1 MNGGQSSSIRSV
13 YFRSDEEDVG
23 QDNEHEYLIPNGSGL
38 DVSYGSSPSA
48 EPQENGSKMKTRN
61 PSNGSTTNNKRGSSF
76 MTWATSDTDL
86 SLWECL
92 YLTLILLAIGVT
104 VFSLLVEKWS
114 FVESLY
120 FTLVLLTTVG
130 YGDMAPTTP
139 AGKMFTAI
147 FALCGVF
154 VIGLALGVVGSELV
168 DAEIDV
174 LIEKVAPSK
183 SMARQASSSFYDS
196 SRKVGQICWLVI
208 RILSPIFI
216 GALII
221 AYLEGWP
228 WYDAL
233 YYTIITATTVGLGDL
248 SPTSDWSEACAIL
261 FIPLAVAA
269 MAHILDECSTFVM
282 KRRREKHS
290 QKLRNL
296 TLTEGDLDVLDTA
309 KDGQVSRLE
318 YVEFMLKALNKV
330 DEHLFEELHAQFDM
344 LDATKDGVLTMSDF
358 ELRVD
363 ENVRRLSMRDSLTA
377 TEQSYLG
384 KISKLCD

>member
-1 MNGGQSSSIRSV
+1 MTMMSSTMA
-13 YFRSDEEDVG
+13 D
-23 QDNEHEYLIPNGSGL
+23 HEYLIPQGSRTEA
-38 DVSYGSSPSA
+38 SYGSPPFA
-48 EPQENGSKMKTRN
+48 EPQENGSNMKKIK
-61 PSNGSTTNNKRGSSF
+61 SNF
-76 MTWATSDTDL
+76 MTWATSDIDL

-114 FVESLY
+114 FVNSLY
-120 FTLVLLTTVG
+120 FSLVLLTTVG

-147 FALCGVF
+147 FALCGIF

-168 DAEIDV
+168 DKEIDV
-174 LIEKVAPSK
+174 LIEKASPDK
-183 SMARQASSSFYDS
+183 SVPRQSTSSLYDS

-216 GALII
+216 GAFII
-221 AYLEGWP
+221 AYLQGWP

-248 SPTSDWSEACAIL
+248 SPTSERSEACAIL

-290 QKLRNL
+290 QKLRTL
-296 TLTEGDLDVLDTA
+296 KLTEGDLDVLDTA

-318 YVEFMLKALNKV
+318 YVEFMLKAMDKC
-330 DEHLFEELHAQFDM
+330 DEHLFKELHKQFDI
-344 LDATKDGVLTMSDF
+344 LDATKDGVLTKSDL
-358 ELRVD
+358 ERRVD
-363 ENVRRLSMRDSLTA
+363 ENVRELSMRDLSNYSST
-377 TEQSYLG
+377 
-384 KISKLCD
+384 